1 MNWLTKIFG
10 RDDSADRIAQAQQ
23 QRDDAAHELDTTR
36 ELTARLRQHETRNHL
51 TDRMRA
57 AFLADERRRHA

>member
-1 MNWLTKIFG
+1 MNWLTKIIK
-10 RDDSADRIAQAQQ
+10 RDDSAARIADAHRQREQAAE
-23 QRDDAAHELDTTR
+23 DLASTR
-36 ELTARLRQHETRNHL
+36 ELTSRLHEHGTRNHL